1 MNFILGLNEKLGR
14 FISGRVKSALGLII
28 HAILVAIIVAAITY
42 GLYWIIKF
50 LLTSIAWLVPIIL
63 VVLAIIVVIYFL
75 AKIDDLYKQ
84 EDR

>member
-14 FISGRVKSALGLII
+14 LISGRVKGALGLVI

-50 LLTSIAWLVPIIL
+50 LLTSLTWLVPIIL

-75 AKIDDLYKQ
+75 AKVDDLYK
-84 EDR
+84 